1 MDLHHHYATMRQR
14 AAHQFGQGLVE
25 VDPCLT
31 QLTPDERRGLTLR
44 ARPPAPLIARM
55 QEVVAAFQHLEPD
68 QYYYP
73 VPELHLTVSALIA
86 AYPGFALQQIAP
98 YAYQQVVSRSLAQSA
113 PFTLSYAGVTASPSA
128 ILLQGFPQD
137 DALTQLRTQLKHG
150 VEQAGL
156 WHSIDA
162 RYALQ
167 TAHITLVRF
176 RAPLRQPAQL
186 VQLLDA
192 YQQTFIG
199 AFVVDTLELV
209 YTDWYHRAAHTVLLE
224 TYSLAQP

>member
-1 MDLHHHYATMRQR
+1 MELQHHYATMRQR
-14 AAHQFGQGLVE
+14 AAHQLGHGQAE
-25 VDPCLT
+25 VDPWLT

-44 ARPPAPLIARM
+44 ARPPAPLATRI
-55 QEVVAAFQHLEPD
+55 QEVVAAFQQLEPD

-73 VPELHLTVSALIA
+73 ASELHLTVSALIA
-86 AYPGFALQQIAP
+86 AYPGFTLQQLAP
-98 YAYQQVVSRSLAQSA
+98 RAYQQAVGQSLAQSS
-113 PFTLSYAGVTASPSA
+113 PFTLSYSGVTASPGA
-128 ILLQGFPQD
+128 ILLQGFPQG

-176 RAPLRQPAQL
+176 QAPLRQPAQL

-224 TYSLAQP
+224 TYSLTQP

>member
-1 MDLHHHYATMRQR
+1 
-14 AAHQFGQGLVE
+14 
-25 VDPCLT
+25 
-31 QLTPDERRGLTLR
+31 
-44 ARPPAPLIARM
+44 
-55 QEVVAAFQHLEPD
+55 
-68 QYYYP
+68 
-73 VPELHLTVSALIA
+73 
-86 AYPGFALQQIAP
+86 
-98 YAYQQVVSRSLAQSA
+98 
-113 PFTLSYAGVTASPSA
+113 VTASPGA

-150 VEQAGL
+150 VEQADL
-156 WHSIDA
+156 WHFIDA

-167 TAHITLVRF
+167 TAHITLARF
-176 RAPLRQPAQL
+176 RAPPRQPAQL

-224 TYSLAQP
+224 PYSLAQP

>member
-1 MDLHHHYATMRQR
+1 MELQHHYDTMRQR
-14 AAHQFGQGLVE
+14 AAHQLGQGLVE
-25 VDPCLT
+25 VDPWLT
-31 QLTPDERRGLTLR
+31 QGALDERRGLTLR
-44 ARPPAPLIARM
+44 ARPPALLTARI
-55 QEVVAAFQHLEPD
+55 QEVVAAFQQLEPD

-73 VPELHLTVSALIA
+73 APELHLTVSALIA
-86 AYPGFALQQIAP
+86 AYPGFTLQQIAP
-98 YAYQQVVSRSLAQSA
+98 SAYQQVVGQRLTQSS
-113 PFTLSYAGVTASPSA
+113 PFTLSYSGVTASPGA

-137 DALTQLRTQLKHG
+137 DALTRLRTQLKHG

-167 TAHITLVRF
+167 TAHLTLVRF

>member
-1 MDLHHHYATMRQR
+1 MELQHHYATMRQR

-25 VDPCLT
+25 VDPWLT
-31 QLTPDERRGLTLR
+31 QLTPDKRRGLTLR
-44 ARPPAPLIARM
+44 ARPPALLTARI
-55 QEVVAAFQHLEPD
+55 QEVVAAFQQLEPD

-73 VPELHLTVSALIA
+73 ASELHLTVSALIA
-86 AYPGFALQQIAP
+86 AYPGFTLQQIAP
-98 YAYQQVVSRSLAQSA
+98 SAYQQAVGQSLAQSA
-113 PFTLSYAGVTASPSA
+113 PFPLTYAGVTASPGA

-137 DALTQLRTQLKHG
+137 DALTRLRTQLKHG

-224 TYSLAQP
+224 IYSLA